1 MWWFLWY
8 LLKGLPLFSYN
19 FDVVHSTFLQ
29 LLTGMSCSFII
40 SFAAPVRLQKSFKPS
55 FYTSK
60 SPSSSSSLGMLHCW
74 FSASVYLHSSTLLE
88 DDNFCLVCIQNQS
101 LIQPL
106 HCNACYMEYLDHEN
120 LSLCILS
127 TFSTSHWWTFL
138 LYLSVLSP
146 FFQITVTQPHSKSFH
161 IEPFMLFPQRHWMT
175 LYRQSFYR
183 IVTRHN

>member
-120 LSLCILS
+120 LSLCVLS
-127 TFSTSHWWTFL
+127 TFSTYHWSTYL
-138 LYLSVLSP
+138 LFFIASVAIFSNNCDSTS
-146 FFQITVTQPHSKSFH
+146 FQIFLYWDTHSFSSKTLDDIELAEFLSFC
-161 IEPFMLFPQRHWMT
+161 ETP
-175 LYRQSFYR
+175 
-183 IVTRHN
+183 